1 MGQFYDE
8 DDYDDDDFDAG
19 LGGLGEVINYYTP
32 PIVPRA
38 AAPTASYNTVSDDER
53 ATSGSEQ
60 PKKEFSIWDS
70 VAKPSKK
77 TRTPTHS
84 ARPSSVTSTKKRSH
98 TPPTHA
104 SSSSYSNSNFNLPGA
119 EPSPVDAQSA
129 HQPEPSHSTDSNSLL
144 LFGGI
149 ALIVVVVLS
158 SGRK

>member
-77 TRTPTHS
+77 MRTPTHS

-98 TPPTHA
+98 TPPTYA
-104 SSSSYSNSNFNLPGA
+104 SSSSYSNSNSNLPGA
-119 EPSPVDAQSA
+119 EPSTVDTQAA
-129 HQPEPSHSTDSNSLL
+129 HQPEPSHSTDSSLL
-144 LFGGI
+144 LLGGI
-149 ALIVVVVLS
+149 ALIAVVAMMS
-158 SGRK
+158 NRK

>member
-1 MGQFYDE
+1 
-8 DDYDDDDFDAG
+8 
-19 LGGLGEVINYYTP
+19 
-32 PIVPRA
+32 VPRA
-38 AAPTASYNTVSDDER
+38 AAPTTSYNTVSDDER

-98 TPPTHA
+98 TPPT
-104 SSSSYSNSNFNLPGA
+104 SNFNLPGA
-119 EPSPVDAQSA
+119 EPSTVNTQAA

-149 ALIVVVVLS
+149 ALIAVVVLS